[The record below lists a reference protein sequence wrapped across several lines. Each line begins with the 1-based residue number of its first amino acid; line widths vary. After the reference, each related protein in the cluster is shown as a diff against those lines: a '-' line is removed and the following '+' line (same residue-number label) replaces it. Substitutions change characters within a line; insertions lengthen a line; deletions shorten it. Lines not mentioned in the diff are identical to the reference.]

1 MSEMFVLPYQ
11 AIIDDNTEEP
21 ELIAGGALYF
31 YDPGTTTA
39 RTVYSDSALTTAHSQ
54 PVEAD
59 SAGRFPPIYLP
70 VGDFKVVLKD
80 DVGGN
85 TIWTADNVPGKAA
98 DADDLTTALPDTP
111 VLSKVAN
118 YTVLAADIGSVINCN
133 PTSASFTITLLS
145 AVTATDGQRI
155 TLRHVGTA
163 NQVLIVTASSQTI
176 SKSNTGVTTT
186 AFSLTDYGESV
197 TLVSDGANWHVV
209 SHVPGLIHPTTG
221 VIVIIDRITAAPGS
235 PVNGGRY
242 LVTAS
247 YSTFE
252 THDIIEYTGQ
262 TGTYIEYTPATDCG
276 WIAYV
281 QDEDINYQF
290 RGSAWVP
297 WWAVQADQE
306 TGTSLLLGVT
316 PGVQHFHD
324 SACKVWAIT
333 DVAGGIQDSYNVTSI
348 ADTGTGQMTATI
360 ATDFSSANFCALA
373 SPQTSAVNSGGIA
386 TISSQ
391 AAGSVVVST
400 YNISGPALSDPTA
413 RFNVAAFGDI

>member
-262 TGTYIEYTPATDCG
+262 TATYIEYSPATDCG
-276 WIAYV
+276 WLAYV
-281 QDEDINYQF
+281 QDEDETYQF
-290 RGSAWVP
+290 QGSAWAQLITNP
-297 WWAVQADQE
+297 ATQAIQE
-306 TGTSLLLGVT
+306 TGTSLLKAVV
-316 PGVQHFHD
+316 PGVQHYHA
-324 SACKVWAIT
+324 SACKVWVDAAINGT
-333 DVAGGIQDSYNVTSI
+333 INLSYNVTSLT
-348 ADTGTGQMTATI
+348 DVGTGVVTVTI
-360 ATDFSSANFCALA
+360 ATDFSGSSYASLATPLTGAAVSA
-373 SPQTSAVNSGGIA
+373 SM
-386 TISSQ
+386 SSK
-391 AAGSVVVST
+391 AAGAATVNT
-400 YNISGPALSDPTA
+400 INTTTGAATDPTTHS
-413 RFNVAAFGDI
+413 FAAFGDL